1 MLKFG
6 MKNQKEGAA
15 RRPDPKPKP
24 LEGETQQASMTEDN
38 ASESAASPEGEMP
51 CDWWTPD
58 MDQAFDAAAAEAA
71 LTPAQLAT
79 LKAIFIESICE
90 AEADQLAATQANRA
104 NVLQQIDALWG
115 GDSDRKLAAASQ
127 AASALKLDAQAL
139 DAFITHPNAID
150 ILAALAELGEA
161 MAEDGALPVSGDQER
176 AGEARAID
184 DLIRLTSD
192 KDHVA
197 AYLNPS
203 HPGHVAA
210 KRQRRALIDQSLG
223 RS

>member
-15 RRPDPKPKP
+15 KHPDLEP
-24 LEGETQQASMTEDN
+24 LEGEATQSPTSEVN
-38 ASESAASPEGEMP
+38 APDSAATPEGAMP

-71 LTPAQLAT
+71 LTPEQLVT
-79 LKAIFIESICE
+79 LKAIFVESICE
-90 AEADQLAATQANRA
+90 AEVDQQAATQANRA
-104 NVLQQIDALWG
+104 DVLKQIEALWG

-139 DAFITHPNAID
+139 DTLIAHPNAID

-161 MAEDGALPVSGDQER
+161 MAEDGALPVSGDQAR

-184 DLIRLTSD
+184 DLVRLKSD

-203 HPGHVAA
+203 HPGHAAA